1 MSAHPLSHGVG
12 NRLSRFTWMIGRPQ
26 MLIPDNTVL
35 VVVDVQEKLSRA
47 MHEKEA
53 LVESTVKM
61 VSGAK
66 ILGLPVIRTEQNPKG
81 LGQTVPEVAELLSDV
96 PPITKLSF
104 SCCGEPNFM
113 GQLAAVNRKQVL
125 VLGIESHVCVYQ
137 TVADLLQAG
146 YEVQVIAD
154 AVSSRTPENKAIGL
168 ERCRELG
175 ASITSAETALFEL
188 LKKAEGDEFK
198 QMLKVVK

>member
-1 MSAHPLSHGVG
+1 
-12 NRLSRFTWMIGRPQ
+12 
-26 MLIPDNTVL
+26 MLNLDNTVL

-53 LVESTVKM
+53 LLESTVKA
-61 VSGAK
+61 VAGAR
-66 ILGLPVIRTEQNPKG
+66 ILGLPVIRTEQNPNG
-81 LGQTVPEVAELLSDV
+81 LGPTVPEVAELLSDSPV
-96 PPITKLSF
+96 VTKLSF
-104 SCCGEPNFM
+104 SCCGEPNFLE
-113 GQLAAVNRKQVL
+113 QLAALNRRQVL

-137 TVADLLQAG
+137 TVADLLEDG

-168 ERCRELG
+168 ARCKELG

-188 LKKAEGDEFK
+188 LKKAEGDKFK

>member
-1 MSAHPLSHGVG
+1 
-12 NRLSRFTWMIGRPQ
+12 
-26 MLIPDNTVL
+26 MLNPNNTVL

-53 LVESTVKM
+53 LLQSTVKA
-61 VSGAK
+61 VAGAK
-66 ILGLPVIRTEQNPKG
+66 ILGLPVIRTEQNPNG
-81 LGQTVPEVAELLSDV
+81 LGPTVPEVEELLADV
-96 PPITKLSF
+96 PAITKLSF

-113 GQLAAVNRKQVL
+113 QQFAALHRRQVL

-137 TVADLLQAG
+137 TVADLLDEG
-146 YEVQVIAD
+146 YEVQVLAD

-168 ERCRELG
+168 ELCKELG

-188 LKKAEGDEFK
+188 LKKAEGDKFK

>member
-1 MSAHPLSHGVG
+1 MLSPE
-12 NRLSRFTWMIGRPQ
+12 NA
-26 MLIPDNTVL
+26 VL
-35 VVVDVQEKLSRA
+35 VVVDVQVKLSRA

-53 LVESTVKM
+53 LISNTVK
-61 VSGAK
+61 VVQGAK

-81 LGQTVPEVAELLSDV
+81 LGETVPEVAELLSDV
-96 PPITKLSF
+96 PPVTKLSF
-104 SCCGEPNFM
+104 SCWGEPNFM
-113 GQLAAVNRKQVL
+113 EQLSALKRKQAL

-137 TVADLLQAG
+137 TVADLLKAG

-168 ERCRELG
+168 ERCKELG

-188 LKKAEGDEFK
+188 LKKAEGDRFK

>member
-1 MSAHPLSHGVG
+1 
-12 NRLSRFTWMIGRPQ
+12 
-26 MLIPDNTVL
+26 MLNLDNTVL

-53 LVESTVKM
+53 LLESTVKA
-61 VSGAK
+61 VAGAK
-66 ILGLPVIRTEQNPKG
+66 ILGLPVIRTEQNPNG
-81 LGQTVPEVAELLSDV
+81 LGPTVPEVAELLSDSPAV
-96 PPITKLSF
+96 TKLSF
-104 SCCGEPNFM
+104 SCCGEPTFM
-113 GQLAAVNRKQVL
+113 EQLAALNRRQVL

-137 TVADLLQAG
+137 TVADLLKAG

-168 ERCRELG
+168 ERCKELG

-188 LKKAEGDEFK
+188 LKKAEGDKFK